1 MSKVLSFVILFV
13 LLECRLFAAEVGM
26 PQLDPVYW
34 PSQVFWLTI
43 IFLSVYFLIAKIF
56 IPKIED
62 NIESREN
69 KIRKDL
75 EEAKSL
81 GEESEKKLKTYK
93 DLIKTAKI
101 DTKKIISQS
110 RQKLSQDMQLK
121 GKEIKKEIEKETE
134 NAQKEIKNFK
144 INSINKI
151 NLISEEIASN
161 LIKDIFGEDPN
172 KSSVKAIVNEIMKE
186 HKF

>member
-1 MSKVLSFVILFV
+1 MGKVLSFIILFV
-13 LLECRLFAAEVGM
+13 MLEHRLFAAEAGM
-26 PQLDPVYW
+26 PQLDPKYW
-34 PSQVFWLTI
+34 PSQVFWLII
-43 IFLSVYFLIAKIF
+43 IFLSVYLLIAKIF
-56 IPKIED
+56 IPKIQD
-62 NIESREN
+62 NIESRED

-75 EEAKSL
+75 EEAKLL

-121 GKEIKKEIEKETE
+121 GKEIKKEIEKEIE

-151 NLISEEIASN
+151 NLISEEIAFN
-161 LIKDIFGEDPN
+161 LVKDIFGEDPN
-172 KSSVKAIVNEIMKE
+172 KSSVKAIVSETMKE

>member
-1 MSKVLSFVILFV
+1 MSRVLSFIILFV
-13 LLECRLFAAEVGM
+13 ILERRLFAAEAGM
-26 PQLDPVYW
+26 PQLDPAYW
-34 PSQVFWLTI
+34 PSQVFWLII
-43 IFLSVYFLIAKIF
+43 IFLSVYLLIAKIF

-62 NIESREN
+62 SIESRED

-101 DTKKIISQS
+101 DAKKIISQS

-121 GKEIKKEIEKETE
+121 RKEIEKEIEKETE

-161 LIKDIFGEDPN
+161 LVKDIFGEDPN
-172 KSSVKAIVNEIMKE
+172 KSSVKASVNEIMKG

>member
-1 MSKVLSFVILFV
+1 MIESMSKVLSFIILFV
-13 LLECRLFAAEVGM
+13 ILERRLFAAEAGM
-26 PQLDPVYW
+26 PQLDPAYW
-34 PSQVFWLTI
+34 PSQIFWLTI
-43 IFLSVYFLIAKIF
+43 IFLSIYFLIAKIF

-62 NIESREN
+62 NIESRED

-81 GEESEKKLKTYK
+81 GEDSEEKLKTYK
-93 DLIKTAKI
+93 DLINTAKI

-110 RQKLSQDMQLK
+110 RQKLSQDMQFK
-121 GKEIKKEIEKETE
+121 GKEIKKEI
-134 NAQKEIKNFK
+134 AQKEIKNFK

-161 LIKDIFGEDPN
+161 LVKDIFGEDPN
-172 KSSVKAIVNEIMKE
+172 KSSVKAIVNEIMKG

>member
-1 MSKVLSFVILFV
+1 MNKVLSFIILFV
-13 LLECRLFAAEVGM
+13 ILERRLFAAEVGM
-26 PQLDPVYW
+26 PQLDPAYW
-34 PSQVFWLTI
+34 PSQIFWLTI
-43 IFLSVYFLIAKIF
+43 IFLSVYLLIAKIF

-62 NIESREN
+62 NIESRED

-75 EEAKSL
+75 EEAKLL

-172 KSSVKAIVNEIMKE
+172 KSSVKAIVNEIMKG

>member
-1 MSKVLSFVILFV
+1 MSKVLSFIILFV
-13 LLECRLFAAEVGM
+13 ILERRLFAAEAGM
-26 PQLDPVYW
+26 PQLDPAYW
-34 PSQVFWLTI
+34 PSQIFWLTI
-43 IFLSVYFLIAKIF
+43 IFLSVYFLIDKIF